1 MLNLIEEVLTNEIA
15 TSISSLHSQP
25 SVTTFIDTSIHE
37 ALCGRRE
44 DIKTE
49 FKSDIS
55 SKGKLK
61 IVEGVG
67 TYYKSQLVRDDYKR
81 RHVSFKSEVV
91 EAVSALRTKLEVDG
105 AEVAQFYIYDRFM
118 SWGRPDMLQRC
129 DDFIRIIM
137 EDDYD
142 VDTLLCVLMASFPMR
157 RRLSYRSQLYSYA
170 MDKASRYYGTIELQ
184 QLFAGLE

>member
-1 MLNLIEEVLTNEIA
+1 MLNLIEEVLTNEIV
-15 TSISSLHSQP
+15 SSLSSLHSQS
-25 SVTTFIDTSIHE
+25 SVTTLIDTSIHE

-44 DIKTE
+44 VFTTEVKTDIPS
-49 FKSDIS
+49 KSR
-55 SKGKLK
+55 LE

-67 TYYKSQLVRDDYKR
+67 TYYKSHIIRDDYKR
-81 RHVSFKSEVV
+81 KHINFNAEVV
-91 EAVSALRTKLEVDG
+91 EAISALRKKLDAEG
-105 AEVAQFYIYDRFM
+105 AEVAQFYIYDKFM
-118 SWGRPDMLQRC
+118 SWGRSGTLQRC

-142 VDTLLCVLMASFPMR
+142 VDTLLCVLMASFPLR

-184 QLFAGLE
+184 QLFSGLE

>member
-142 VDTLLCVLMASFPMR
+142 VDTLLVYLWQVS
-157 RRLSYRSQLYSYA
+157 L
-170 MDKASRYYGTIELQ
+170 
-184 QLFAGLE
+184 